1 MSTVIPCGVS
11 TYEEWRKFPSVFE
24 NVESAAYVVQILIAF
39 GAGIIAFVSPCV
51 LPLLPGYLSMMSG
64 YSASQ
69 IEAGEVSTKRLA
81 WVIFQFILGFTAV
94 FAALGATATGLSN
107 FLAQNLDVFTR
118 AAGLLIIAFG
128 VLMVAMAVS
137 SRGVLAT
144 FSQERRVDVRPSK
157 LGRWAP
163 PVMGAAFGFGWTPCI
178 GPVLG
183 VILLTAST
191 QETLGRGVLL
201 LITFSAGLGIPFL
214 LAGLGLFKLFSRLK
228 PYMRGINIASGV
240 FLALF
245 GLVMLTGN
253 IGELSAWFSRIF
265 ISVPWLSD
273 LAEV

>member
-1 MSTVIPCGVS
+1 
-11 TYEEWRKFPSVFE
+11 
-24 NVESAAYVVQILIAF
+24 
-39 GAGIIAFVSPCV
+39 
-51 LPLLPGYLSMMSG
+51 
-64 YSASQ
+64 
-69 IEAGEVSTKRLA
+69 
-81 WVIFQFILGFTAV
+81 
-94 FAALGATATGLSN
+94 
-107 FLAQNLDVFTR
+107 
-118 AAGLLIIAFG
+118 
-128 VLMVAMAVS
+128 
-137 SRGVLAT
+137 
-144 FSQERRVDVRPSK
+144 
-157 LGRWAP
+157 
-163 PVMGAAFGFGWTPCI
+163 MGAAFGFGWTPCI